1 MVYCYDKCRLTVS
14 EVENGKWKIKLLNRR
29 GDAELPCISAT
40 YCSQEEAQEA
50 LNTRAKNLCL
60 EPWRDLPSKPTYSM
74 GILGVMGKAERI
86 A

>member
-1 MVYCYDKCRLTVS
+1 MDYCYDKCRLTVS
-14 EVENGKWKIKLLNRR
+14 EVECGKWKIKLLNQR

-50 LNTRAKNLCL
+50 LNTRAKNYDLK
-60 EPWRDLPSKPTYSM
+60 PWRDLPSRPVYSM
-74 GILGVMGKAERI
+74 GILGAMGKAERM